1 MSLGHIGL
9 IILSIILF
17 LTGFLIIRLSKI
29 FIDWLFDWSAR
40 MLKGS
45 QDTPYTQGE
54 HRVNLWTIRVMGV
67 LFIFAG
73 VLPLYIVFSDFHR

>member
-1 MSLGHIGL
+1 MSVGQIGL
-9 IILSIILF
+9 ILLSIILF

-45 QDTPYTQGE
+45 QDTPHTQGE
-54 HRVNLWTIRVMGV
+54 RRLNLWTIRVLGV

-73 VLPLYIVFSDFHR
+73 VLPLYIIFSDFHR

>member
-1 MSLGHIGL
+1 MSVGQIGL
-9 IILSIILF
+9 ILLSIILF

-40 MLKGS
+40 TLKGS
-45 QDTPYTQGE
+45 QDKPYSQGE
-54 HRVNLWTIRVMGV
+54 RRVNLWTIRVMGV

-73 VLPLYIVFSDFHR
+73 ILPLYIIFSDFHR